1 MPACIIEDK
10 LCDDNDDD
18 EDSDQDM
25 ASSNEHRC

>member
-10 LCDDNDDD
+10 LCDDNDND